1 VVTQQIASRYGKTY
15 TWEIKATLMGLMGR
29 EAAVAIIKALEL
41 PIEPEEYMSSS
52 QSLLAQMFT
61 SCEFL
66 PGAERLLRHLHSKG
80 VPIALATSSS
90 RINFELKTQRHSEV
104 FSLFHHIVTGSCDPD
119 VKHGK
124 PAPDIFLTCASR
136 FPHPVEPRKCLVFED
151 APNGVRAGRAAGM
164 QVVMVPDER
173 MDPQMTLNATLVLK
187 SLEDFQPEL
196 FGLPAFD

>member
-1 VVTQQIASRYGKTY
+1 MGLVSLDL
-15 TWEIKATLMGLMGR
+15 ATLVVKEMQLPLTPQEYLDQVEVIHQR
-29 EAAVAIIKALEL
+29 LFPTAAL
-41 PIEPEEYMSSS
+41 
-52 QSLLAQMFT
+52 
-61 SCEFL
+61 L